1 MDIRTSGVH
10 VYDRQTLL
18 HYRNRP
24 NNTINDEL
32 RETLRGFGL
41 LRQPDLQTAAS
52 PEAGSRK
59 RGHRKRCARPQKR
72 GKRAGVRTRLT
83 SKPARAALPSIL
95 LSNVCSLENKLDCI
109 RLQRTTQRE
118 SRDCCV
124 FVFTET
130 WLSDRVPDAAIQLD
144 GLASFRADRDSA
156 LCGKTR
162 GGGLC
167 VYINTEWCKNSV
179 LVSSYCSPLVE
190 FMVVR
195 CRPFYLPREFTAVL
209 IISVYI
215 PPGATAK
222 DALCELYSAIS
233 GLQNTHPDGLF
244 IVAGDFNHV
253 NLKSVLPKFHQHVN
267 FATRGANAL
276 DLVYTNI
283 PSAYRAEPRPHLGY
297 SDHISV
303 MLIPAYRPLVR
314 RSKPVLKQV
323 RTWPSGAISALQDC
337 FEYTDWQMFREAA
350 TYSTTT
356 DLEEYTSSVTSYIG
370 KCIDDVT
377 VSKTITTRPN
387 QKPWMTAEVRALLKA
402 RDSAFKAGDKAA
414 LRKARAK
421 LSRGI
426 REAKRAHGQS
436 IHSHFRDSGDT
447 RRMWQGIQ
455 AITNY
460 RTAPPAC
467 DSDASLP
474 DALNHF
480 YARFETQNSVAARK
494 TTPPPDDQVLCLTAA
509 DVRKTLRRVNPRKA
523 AGPDNIPAR
532 VLRECADQLTDV
544 FTDIFNIS
552 LSSATVPTCL
562 KATTIIPV
570 PKKSSVS
577 CLNDYRPIAL
587 TPIIMKCFERLVLR
601 HIKTLLP
608 PSLDPLQFA
617 YRPNRSTDDAISTT
631 LHLALTHLDNR
642 DTYVRMLFIDFSSA
656 FNTIIPQHLIGK
668 LNLLGLNTSLSNW
681 ILDFLTGRPQ
691 SVRIGRNTSST
702 TTLSTGAPQGCV
714 LSPLLFTLLTHDCA
728 AMHSSNHIIK
738 FADDTTVVG
747 LINKN
752 DESAYR
758 EEVQRLTDWCRT
770 NNLSL
775 NVDKTK
781 EMVVD
786 FRRTRRDH
794 SPLHIDGSTVEIVK
808 STKFLGVHLAE
819 DLTWSLNTSTITKK
833 AQQRLYFLRRLRK
846 AHLPP
851 PILTTFYRGTIESI
865 LSSCITAWFGNCTAS
880 DRKSLQRVV
889 RTAEKII
896 GVSLPTITDIYT
908 TRCIRKT
915 TSIVDDYTHPSHTLF
930 TLLPSGK

>member
-1 MDIRTSGVH
+1 
-10 VYDRQTLL
+10 
-18 HYRNRP
+18 
-24 NNTINDEL
+24 
-32 RETLRGFGL
+32 
-41 LRQPDLQTAAS
+41 
-52 PEAGSRK
+52 
-59 RGHRKRCARPQKR
+59 
-72 GKRAGVRTRLT
+72 
-83 SKPARAALPSIL
+83 
-95 LSNVCSLENKLDCI
+95 
-109 RLQRTTQRE
+109 
-118 SRDCCV
+118 
-124 FVFTET
+124 
-130 WLSDRVPDAAIQLD
+130 
-144 GLASFRADRDSA
+144 
-156 LCGKTR
+156 
-162 GGGLC
+162 
-167 VYINTEWCKNSV
+167 
-179 LVSSYCSPLVE
+179 
-190 FMVVR
+190 
-195 CRPFYLPREFTAVL
+195 
-209 IISVYI
+209 
-215 PPGATAK
+215 
-222 DALCELYSAIS
+222 
-233 GLQNTHPDGLF
+233 
-244 IVAGDFNHV
+244 
-253 NLKSVLPKFHQHVN
+253 
-267 FATRGANAL
+267 
-276 DLVYTNI
+276 
-283 PSAYRAEPRPHLGY
+283 
-297 SDHISV
+297 
-303 MLIPAYRPLVR
+303 
-314 RSKPVLKQV
+314 
-323 RTWPSGAISALQDC
+323 
-337 FEYTDWQMFREAA
+337 
-350 TYSTTT
+350 
-356 DLEEYTSSVTSYIG
+356 
-370 KCIDDVT
+370 
-377 VSKTITTRPN
+377 
-387 QKPWMTAEVRALLKA
+387 MTAEVRALLKT
-402 RDSAFKAGDKAA
+402 RDSAFKAGDKVA

-421 LSRGI
+421 LSRAI

-455 AITNY
+455 AIINY

-570 PKKSSVS
+570 LKKSSVS

-642 DTYVRMLFIDFSSA
+642 DTYVGMLFIDFSSA
-656 FNTIIPQHLIGK
+656 FSTIIPQHLIGK

-702 TTLSTGAPQGCV
+702 TTLSTGTPQGCV

-728 AMHSSNHIIK
+728 AMHSSNHTIK
-738 FADDTTVVG
+738 CADDTTVVG
-747 LINKN
+747 LISRN

-770 NNLSL
+770 NHLSL

-794 SPLHIDGSTVEIVK
+794 SPLHIHGSTVEIVK
-808 STKFLGVHLAE
+808 SSPGRGSHLVPQHQHH
-819 DLTWSLNTSTITKK
+819 N
-833 AQQRLYFLRRLRK
+833 Q
-846 AHLPP
+846 
-851 PILTTFYRGTIESI
+851 ESP
-865 LSSCITAWFGNCTAS
+865 A
-880 DRKSLQRVV
+880 
-889 RTAEKII
+889 
-896 GVSLPTITDIYT
+896 
-908 TRCIRKT
+908 
-915 TSIVDDYTHPSHTLF
+915 
-930 TLLPSGK
+930 

>member
-1 MDIRTSGVH
+1 
-10 VYDRQTLL
+10 
-18 HYRNRP
+18 
-24 NNTINDEL
+24 
-32 RETLRGFGL
+32 
-41 LRQPDLQTAAS
+41 
-52 PEAGSRK
+52 
-59 RGHRKRCARPQKR
+59 
-72 GKRAGVRTRLT
+72 
-83 SKPARAALPSIL
+83 
-95 LSNVCSLENKLDCI
+95 
-109 RLQRTTQRE
+109 
-118 SRDCCV
+118 
-124 FVFTET
+124 
-130 WLSDRVPDAAIQLD
+130 
-144 GLASFRADRDSA
+144 
-156 LCGKTR
+156 
-162 GGGLC
+162 
-167 VYINTEWCKNSV
+167 
-179 LVSSYCSPLVE
+179 
-190 FMVVR
+190 
-195 CRPFYLPREFTAVL
+195 
-209 IISVYI
+209 
-215 PPGATAK
+215 
-222 DALCELYSAIS
+222 
-233 GLQNTHPDGLF
+233 
-244 IVAGDFNHV
+244 
-253 NLKSVLPKFHQHVN
+253 
-267 FATRGANAL
+267 
-276 DLVYTNI
+276 
-283 PSAYRAEPRPHLGY
+283 
-297 SDHISV
+297 
-303 MLIPAYRPLVR
+303 MLI
-314 RSKPVLKQV
+314 LKQV

-337 FEYTDWQMFREAA
+337 FEHTDWQMFREAA
-350 TYSTTT
+350 AYSTTT
-356 DLEEYTSSVTSYIG
+356 DLEEYTSSVTSYIS

-387 QKPWMTAEVRALLKA
+387 QKPWMTAEVLALLKA

-421 LSRGI
+421 LSRAI

-460 RTAPPAC
+460 RTTPPAC

-480 YARFETQNSVAARK
+480 YARFETQSGVAARK
-494 TTPPPDDQVLCLTAA
+494 TTPPSD
-509 DVRKTLRRVNPRKA
+509 
-523 AGPDNIPAR
+523 
-532 VLRECADQLTDV
+532 DQLTDV

-587 TPIIMKCFERLVLR
+587 TPIIMKCLEGLVLR

-656 FNTIIPQHLIGK
+656 FSTIIPQHLIGK
-668 LNLLGLNTSLSNW
+668 LDLLGLNTSLSNW

-714 LSPLLFTLLTHDCA
+714 LIPPLFTLLTHDCA

-747 LINKN
+747 LISRN

-794 SPLHIDGSTVEIVK
+794 SPLHIHGSTVEIVK

-880 DRKSLQRVV
+880 DCKSLQRVV

-930 TLLPSGK
+930 TTHTPHTHSSLSYHLEK